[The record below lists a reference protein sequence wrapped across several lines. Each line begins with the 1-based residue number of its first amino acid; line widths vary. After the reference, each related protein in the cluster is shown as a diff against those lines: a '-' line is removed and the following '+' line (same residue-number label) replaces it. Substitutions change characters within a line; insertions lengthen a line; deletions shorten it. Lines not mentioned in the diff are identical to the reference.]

1 MREKLWRINMKKL
14 TIISMG
20 KITGNRIR
28 EQIEKLIGSYINI
41 EVLQTRYVRHME
53 LDTDLILFTS
63 DVVASIVLREMKG
76 QIDYVIAKRVIN
88 HKNIQSIISLP
99 PSTEVLLV
107 NDSEDSALE
116 AIEQLREI
124 GFEDLIYHPVYPG
137 VEEFP
142 KLHIAITPGEEQ
154 LVPSYVTHVM
164 NIGTRIV
171 DINTI
176 HEILSY
182 LKIEKNI
189 NMNLTTQY
197 VKDIVKISKSIE
209 INRRIARE
217 SEKLLEG
224 IFNNVESGI
233 GYVDN
238 LGRIIRTNYKLDSML
253 GKKKKD
259 LYMKRI
265 QEYILELDFS
275 KKTSE
280 SIITEIEGRQILV
293 NIDEIVFEHHIGYI
307 VYMEYTDRISK
318 LNQKIKKNYEKQFV
332 NKLYTLKDYMTS
344 NEDVKKI
351 IKLAEKFSKTDG
363 TILIQG
369 ENGTG
374 KEIIAQGIHVNSY
387 RRNKPF
393 VPVNIAAI
401 TPNLLESEL
410 FGYEEGAFTG
420 AQKGGKAGLFEMAN
434 GGTIFIDEIGDAP
447 LDFQVKLLRV
457 LQEKRIRRVGGAEE
471 ILVDVRIIGATNKN
485 LIKLIDKE
493 KFREDLFFRLNILPL
508 KTVPL
513 RRRKEDINYL
523 LNHFTMIYFN
533 DRNISCINQVIE
545 KDAIEFLQNY
555 KWRGNVRE
563 LINVV
568 EYISLL
574 YEGKKL
580 SVNELPHYMI
590 DESEK
595 DEKIFLDK
603 NELWVLEKINDNRG
617 IGRNKLKSMAEKE
630 EFPIGEGKI
639 RGIIGKLKKKQLI
652 KNEDGK
658 GGCMITKRGMG
669 ILESYNL

>member
-1 MREKLWRINMKKL
+1 MKKL